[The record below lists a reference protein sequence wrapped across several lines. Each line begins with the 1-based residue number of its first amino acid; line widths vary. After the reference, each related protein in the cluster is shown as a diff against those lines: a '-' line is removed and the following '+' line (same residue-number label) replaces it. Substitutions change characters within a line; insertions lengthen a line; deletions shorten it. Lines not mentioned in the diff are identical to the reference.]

1 MQYFLII
8 FEIRAYKP
16 GWEKKKKR
24 KKLYSYFGKKKNV
37 EETNQKRKL
46 KEI

>member
-24 KKLYSYFGKKKNV
+24 KIKSGIIQNPMKIP
-37 EETNQKRKL
+37 TP
-46 KEI
+46 